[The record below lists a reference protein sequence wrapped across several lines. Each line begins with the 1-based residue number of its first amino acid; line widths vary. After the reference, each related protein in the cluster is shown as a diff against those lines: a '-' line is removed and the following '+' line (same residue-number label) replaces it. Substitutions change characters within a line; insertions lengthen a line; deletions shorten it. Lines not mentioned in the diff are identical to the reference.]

1 MLLRSSSTPVLGS
14 LVSSIVADS
23 PNNNNHH
30 HETSDDFRHHP
41 SSSFHGNRLS
51 FHPSPGSVH
60 LSTVA
65 SCGSSPTSPSV
76 VDQGSDFEL
85 KGFRRAQSDGNLEGL
100 DYSAC
105 NGSDEFYNQNQ
116 HKKLSA
122 RNKCLMLQTIPSF
135 SFYNSGSR
143 CEEEDGSDS
152 EGEEVTV
159 SDEKGLVGVDMFL
172 PIGLE
177 AAVDGGGRS
186 GGDWGG
192 GGGEFNSAGS
202 NGDGEIEEHYR
213 RMSKRDLQGAEEYY
227 GRAVLVDP
235 KDGKTLSQYAK
246 LVWELHHNEERASN
260 YFERAVQASPQDC
273 HVQAAYASFP
283 LGNRGREMNVRCL
296 AISVAFPEPSQP
308 LKRPTNEHF
317 Q

>member
-1 MLLRSSSTPVLGS
+1 MVAAIGCNSIS
-14 LVSSIVADS
+14 LE
-23 PNNNNHH
+23 N
-30 HETSDDFRHHP
+30 
-41 SSSFHGNRLS
+41 LS
-51 FHPSPGSVH
+51 
-60 LSTVA
+60 LNE
-65 SCGSSPTSPSV
+65 
-76 VDQGSDFEL
+76 Q
-85 KGFRRAQSDGNLEGL
+85 
-100 DYSAC
+100 
-105 NGSDEFYNQNQ
+105 
-116 HKKLSA
+116 
-122 RNKCLMLQTIPSF
+122 
-135 SFYNSGSR
+135 
-143 CEEEDGSDS
+143 
-152 EGEEVTV
+152 VTV

-213 RMSKRDLQGAEEYY
+213 RMVKENPGNPIFLGNCAQFLYQKRDLQGAEEYY